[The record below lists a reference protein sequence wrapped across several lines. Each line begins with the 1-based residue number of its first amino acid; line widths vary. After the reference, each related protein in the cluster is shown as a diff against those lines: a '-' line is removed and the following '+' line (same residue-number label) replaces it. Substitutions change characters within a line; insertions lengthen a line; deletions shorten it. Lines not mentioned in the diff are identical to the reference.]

1 MKRSAP
7 RSAALVERSRERV
20 RRFALAAAHL
30 FLVGSAAAPPG
41 VAYAQAD
48 GAVRGLY
55 HFVHST
61 ADAERS
67 FAFYH
72 DVLGIELTRSPF
84 AGPPS
89 PDAPPPRIVPR
100 AAAGSDPLVWDLTDT
115 KGARFRTV
123 FMHAA
128 NTSFGLELSEFFDI
142 ARSERPAN
150 PWDPGASM
158 IEFAVRD
165 LDAVLAAAKGR
176 GAPVVTA
183 GSAPIRVP
191 DGRAVL
197 LRDPDGYLIRLVQAS
212 PTAIAAAAPGEIVG
226 TAIGI
231 TVASTA
237 ASLAFYRGL
246 LRLDVHESRRA
257 DESELRSYGLPY
269 GTDGGTLTET
279 SVVIPGAQTALT
291 LLEFSMPNGVAPPE
305 PFRWKL
311 QDVGSPQ
318 LQLEVRDL
326 DALIARTRAAG
337 YRFLSVGGRPIQRP
351 FGRFVF
357 AIGPDAELVEYV
369 EPE

>member
-1 MKRSAP
+1 M
-7 RSAALVERSRERV
+7 
-20 RRFALAAAHL
+20 RRFALAAAYL
-30 FLVGSAAAPPG
+30 GSVASAAAPASL
-41 VAYAQAD
+41 AYAQDD

-100 AAAGSDPLVWDLTDT
+100 ANAGSDPLVWDLTDT

-123 FMHAA
+123 FMHAP
-128 NTSFGLELSEFFDI
+128 NTSFGLELSEFLDI
-142 ARSERPAN
+142 ARGERSAN

-165 LDAVLAAAKGR
+165 LETVFAAATGR
-176 GAPVVTA
+176 GARVVTA

-191 DGRAVL
+191 GGRAVL
-197 LRDPDGYLIRLVQAS
+197 VRDPDGYLIRLVQAS
-212 PTAIAAAAPGEIVG
+212 PAAIAAAAPGEIVG
-226 TAIGI
+226 TTIRL

-257 DESELRSYGLPY
+257 DASELESYGLAR
-269 GTDGGTLTET
+269 GTLTET
-279 SVVIPGAQTALT
+279 SVVIPGAPTALE
-291 LLEFSMPNGVAPPE
+291 LLEFSVPPNGVAPPE
-305 PFRWKL
+305 PFHWKL

-326 DALIARTRAAG
+326 DALLARTGAAG

>member
-1 MKRSAP
+1 MFTARAT
-7 RSAALVERSRERV
+7 ERV
-20 RRFALAAAHL
+20 KRFALAAAHL
-30 FLVGSAAAPPG
+30 VLAGAAAVPPG
-41 VAYAQAD
+41 LAYAQTDA
-48 GAVRGLY
+48 AVRGLY

-61 ADAERS
+61 AGAERS

-84 AGPPS
+84 AGPPA

-100 AAAGSDPLVWDLTDT
+100 GDAGSDPLVWDLTDT

-123 FMHAA
+123 FMHAP

-142 ARSERPAN
+142 ARGERAAK

-165 LDAVLAAAKGR
+165 LDAVFAAAKAR
-176 GAPVVTA
+176 GAPVVTT

-191 DGRAVL
+191 EGRAVL
-197 LRDPDGYLIRLVQAS
+197 VRDPDGYLIRLVQAS
-212 PTAIAAAAPGEIVG
+212 PAAMAAAAPGQIVG
-226 TAIGI
+226 TGIRI

-257 DESELRSYGLPY
+257 DESELESYGL
-269 GTDGGTLTET
+269 DRGTLTET
-279 SVVIPGAQTALT
+279 PVVIPGAKNALT
-291 LLEFSMPNGVAPPE
+291 LLEFSVPSGVAPPE

-326 DALIARTRAAG
+326 DALIARTSAAG

-357 AIGPDAELVEYV
+357 AIGPDAEL
-369 EPE
+369 

>member
-1 MKRSAP
+1 MR
-7 RSAALVERSRERV
+7 RV
-20 RRFALAAAHL
+20 ALAAAH
-30 FLVGSAAAPPG
+30 VVYAASAAALPG
-41 VAYAQAD
+41 LACAQGD

-55 HFVHST
+55 HWVHST

-72 DVLGIELTRSPF
+72 DVLGIELARSPF

-100 AAAGSDPLVWDLTDT
+100 AEASSDPLVWDLTDT
-115 KGARFRTV
+115 RGARFRTV
-123 FMHAA
+123 FMHAP

-142 ARSERPAN
+142 KRGERAAN

-165 LDAVLAAAKGR
+165 LDAVFAAAKAR

-191 DGRAVL
+191 EGRAVL
-197 LRDPDGYLIRLVQAS
+197 VRDPDAYLLRLVQAS
-212 PTAIAAAAPGEIVG
+212 PAAIAAAAPGQVVG

-257 DESELRSYGLPY
+257 AESELRSYGL
-269 GTDGGTLTET
+269 DRGTLTET
-279 SVVIPGAQTALT
+279 SVVIPGANTALM
-291 LLEFSMPNGVAPPE
+291 LLEFSVPNGVARPE
-305 PFRWKL
+305 PFRWKI

-326 DALIARTRAAG
+326 DPLIARTAAAG

-369 EPE
+369 EPN